1 MTAGDG
7 ESALQRAQEE
17 QSDLILLDAMMP
29 RMDGFETCRRLK
41 ADPELAHIPI
51 VILTALTARADR
63 VRGLE
68 AGADDFLSK
77 PVD

>member
-17 QSDLILLDAMMP
+17 QPDLILLDAMMP

-41 ADPELAHIPI
+41 ADPELAYIPT

-63 VRGLE
+63 IRGLE